1 MLKAG
6 QVTVWRVRLDGPC
19 IGALPALSAGEESR
33 AARFCSSAAR
43 ERYLRAHGALRVILS
58 HATGVPLD
66 FAENEKGKPYLPG
79 APEVKFNLSRSHGMA
94 LVAVALD
101 VDVGVDVER
110 LRPIAEY
117 QAIAERF
124 FPPSQ
129 AAAFAETPAVAREL
143 DFFRRW
149 TQIEAMLKARGVGL
163 YGAGAELDGDWTVS
177 PVGGFEDYA
186 AAVAATRGGMR
197 VVVEDL

>member
-6 QVTVWRVRLDGPC
+6 QVTVWRVRLDGPR
-19 IGALPALSAGEESR
+19 IDALPALSAAEESR
-33 AARFCSSAAR
+33 AARFHSSATR
-43 ERYLRAHGALRVILS
+43 ERYLRAHGALRAILS
-58 HATGVPLD
+58 RATDAPLD
-66 FAENEKGKPYLPG
+66 FAETEKGKPYLPG
-79 APEVKFNLSRSHGMA
+79 APELKFNLSRSHGMA
-94 LVAVALD
+94 LIAVALE

-163 YGAGAELDGDWTVS
+163 YGAGAELDGEWTVS

-186 AAVAATRGGMR
+186 AAVAAARGGMR
-197 VVVEDL
+197 IVVEDL